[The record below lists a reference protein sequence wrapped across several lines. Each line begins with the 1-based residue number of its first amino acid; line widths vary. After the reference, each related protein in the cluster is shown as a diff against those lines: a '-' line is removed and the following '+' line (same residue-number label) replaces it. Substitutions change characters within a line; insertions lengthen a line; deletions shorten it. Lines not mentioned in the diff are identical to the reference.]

1 MEVLIF
7 TPPTL
12 DNSGPQ
18 LLKVSHNKGQL
29 AFCNPSGE
37 PPAQNPP
44 LNETRIRHHRTQSNH
59 SSEFQEGENQCEA
72 QYNAPPPI
80 NQLPEGFH
88 R

>member
-44 LNETRIRHHRTQSNH
+44 LNETRIRHHKTQSNR
-59 SSEFQEGENQCEA
+59 SSEFQEGGNQCEG

-80 NQLPEGFH
+80 NQLPGGF
-88 R
+88 